1 MGCGSII
8 RREKV
13 YETQK
18 MGMYFIG
25 GIIVLRRLAYGFC
38 ICPAARRSG
47 RIGSGCYSRKQTG
60 RRYAGRKRTG
70 RYTGSRRTVRNCAGR
85 EQQGF

>member
-1 MGCGSII
+1 MGCGSTK

-25 GIIVLRRLAYGFC
+25 GIIVRQRLAYGFC
-38 ICPAARRSG
+38 ICPAAGRSG
-47 RIGSGCYSRKQTG
+47 RMGSCNYSRKQTDW
-60 RRYAGRKRTG
+60 RYF
-70 RYTGSRRTVRNCAGR
+70 
-85 EQQGF
+85 EL